1 MASGLKIPSA
11 LRHTS
16 FKNPHRILNPPY
28 PSIGYLQKI
37 PIVTVTPKYP
47 QFSPRFPKIHLHY
60 YPPLETLLT
69 PHREIALK
77 SSFQQNTPNPQ
88 RKNLLFILPTTEA
101 TKTREY

>member
-1 MASGLKIPSA
+1 MASGLKMLCASG
-11 LRHTS
+11 HTS